1 MGGNDMIR
9 AAIAGVVG
17 FVLIFIESMIVMK
30 LKGLE
35 TIEFGGLT
43 PFINVWAMNFF
54 FVFAILTQIT
64 NWYMNKESLEEDKSF

>member
-1 MGGNDMIR
+1 MIR

-35 TIEFGGLT
+35 TIEFGGVA

-54 FVFAILTQIT
+54 FMFAILTQVT
-64 NWYMNKESLEEDKSF
+64 NWYMNKESLKEDKSF

>member
-1 MGGNDMIR
+1 MIR

-35 TIEFGGLT
+35 TIEFGGIA

-54 FVFAILTQIT
+54 FVFAILTQVT
-64 NWYMNKESLEEDKSF
+64 NWYVNKESLEEDNSF

>member
-1 MGGNDMIR
+1 MIR

-35 TIEFGGLT
+35 TIEFGGLA

-54 FVFAILTQIT
+54 FMFAILTQVT
-64 NWYMNKESLEEDKSF
+64 NWYKNKESLKEDKSF